1 MLPIWPAGR
10 AGDSGKVVF
19 PLKKLFESLP
29 AKLLLG
35 VVVGILVGLGCS
47 ALTDN
52 GSAFGPNAMQVILTV
67 KTLMGSVISFCV
79 PLIVIGFIA
88 PSITRLKSNASRMLG
103 AHG

>member
-1 MLPIWPAGR
+1 M
-10 AGDSGKVVF
+10 F
-19 PLKKLFESLP
+19 PLKKLFGSLP

-47 ALTDN
+47 ALTEG

-67 KTLMGSVISFCV
+67 KTLMGSLISFCV

-88 PSITRLKSNASRMLG
+88 PSITRLKSNASKIITSSL
-103 AHG
+103 